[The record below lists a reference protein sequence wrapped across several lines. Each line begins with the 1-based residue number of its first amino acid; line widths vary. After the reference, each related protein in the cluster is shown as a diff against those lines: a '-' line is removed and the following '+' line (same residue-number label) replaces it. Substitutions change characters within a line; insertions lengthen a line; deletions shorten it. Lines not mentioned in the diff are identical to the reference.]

1 LKNVVSL
8 LFSRFGSKAALSIIL
23 DSAVARSD
31 LGSFM
36 AFIEPT
42 PNCRKQAIATR
53 ISTMFETIPA
63 LLSVVLQQNAAIPP
77 KAAAMIA
84 VGLGA
89 LGTGIAQ
96 RSIGASA
103 VGAVAEDD
111 DMFVRALIFTAL
123 PETLIIIAFVTI
135 FLS

>member
-1 LKNVVSL
+1 MPYSSELADS
-8 LFSRFGSKAALSIIL
+8 FGKFYACLG
-23 DSAVARSD
+23 VNYGCPETGTRD
-31 LGSFM
+31 L
-36 AFIEPT
+36 T
-42 PNCRKQAIATR
+42 
-53 ISTMFETIPA
+53 TMFELATLA
-63 LLSVVLQQNAAIPP
+63 GVVLQQQGGSAPLLSP
-77 KAAAMIA
+77 LAAAALA

-96 RSIGASA
+96 RGIGAAA

-135 FLS
+135 FLTQ

>member
-1 LKNVVSL
+1 
-8 LFSRFGSKAALSIIL
+8 
-23 DSAVARSD
+23 
-31 LGSFM
+31 
-36 AFIEPT
+36 
-42 PNCRKQAIATR
+42 
-53 ISTMFETIPA
+53 MFEIALALANFVLQNGTAAAAPA
-63 LLSVVLQQNAAIPP
+63 LEPP
-77 KAAAMIA
+77 AAAAIA

-111 DMFVRALIFTAL
+111 DMFVQALIFTAL

-135 FLS
+135 FVV